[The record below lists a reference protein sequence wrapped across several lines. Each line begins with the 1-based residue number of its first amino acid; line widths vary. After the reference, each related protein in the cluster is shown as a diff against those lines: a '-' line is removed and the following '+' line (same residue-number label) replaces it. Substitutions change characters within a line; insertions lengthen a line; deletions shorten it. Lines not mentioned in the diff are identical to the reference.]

1 MIAVKHKTVF
11 LFLAALCLSLY
22 ALAQDQNWKSNS
34 WQYGV
39 GSTYIYDDY
48 ISPVSYNSPSV
59 RLVNEKIMPLGRLL
73 PDDKYDWYNICNF
86 TLIPSIDKSVSGAYL
101 YSIQAEF
108 KNTVLHK
115 FGENKFCNLYA
126 GGLISLKG
134 GGRLVQQTRNNPG
147 SADIMTDLGV
157 AFAADRRFKLFG
169 KELFARYLLNIPLIG
184 LTFSPEYTQTY
195 YEIFYL
201 GNYAETIRFTHPFNK
216 QQWMQQL
223 SLDVPLYGKRSG
235 LRFSYWNE
243 GRISRLNDLNIRIL
257 SDHFSVGYIKY
268 FRVL

>member
-73 PDDKYDWYNICNF
+73 PDDKYDWYNIYNL

-147 SADIMTDLGV
+147 SADIMT
-157 AFAADRRFKLFG
+157 
-169 KELFARYLLNIPLIG
+169 
-184 LTFSPEYTQTY
+184 S
-195 YEIFYL
+195 
-201 GNYAETIRFTHPFNK
+201 
-216 QQWMQQL
+216 
-223 SLDVPLYGKRSG
+223 
-235 LRFSYWNE
+235 
-243 GRISRLNDLNIRIL
+243 
-257 SDHFSVGYIKY
+257 
-268 FRVL
+268 